1 MLFDIM
7 VRVPGVFT
15 SFLFAL
21 VIHLYNV
28 DLPDVAF
35 SVKGSHCEVICS
47 RIGTLERSSA
57 VLEEIIKK

>member
-1 MLFDIM
+1 MLFDRM

-28 DLPDVAF
+28 YLPDVAF
-35 SVKGSHCEVICS
+35 SVKGSRCEVTCS
-47 RIGTLERSSA
+47 RIGTLEKSSA
-57 VLEEIIKK
+57 VLEEIIMK